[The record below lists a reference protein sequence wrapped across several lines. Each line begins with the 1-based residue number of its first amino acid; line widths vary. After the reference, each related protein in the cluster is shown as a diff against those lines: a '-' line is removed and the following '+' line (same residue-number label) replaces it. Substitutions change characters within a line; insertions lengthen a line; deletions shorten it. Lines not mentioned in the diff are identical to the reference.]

1 MKLTKELKY
10 GFFMFLG
17 IGFYFLFIEFV
28 GLSKQYALR
37 ILNVFI
43 IIYFLNKTV
52 KANLAEGKKGYLQNI
67 VSGALTGIIG
77 IVLGIIGLA
86 LYIQFRG
93 IDDFTNRL
101 SKEFLF
107 GGNPTLG
114 EYCISLLF
122 EGLASVLM
130 VVFINIQWWKTK
142 DVFKD

>member
-1 MKLTKELKY
+1 MKITKELKY

-17 IGFYFLFIEFV
+17 IGSYFLFIEFI

-43 IIYFLNKTV
+43 VIYFLNKTI
-52 KANLAEGKKGYLQNI
+52 KANLAEDKKGYIANM
-67 VSGALTGIIG
+67 VSAGLTGIIG

-93 IDDFTNRL
+93 IEDFTNRL

-130 VVFINIQWWKTK
+130 VVFINIQWWRTK
-142 DVFKD
+142 NVFIN